1 MVPGR
6 AGGGGGT
13 PCGGGPE
20 VEEEVDEVDPG
31 RGGSEGGGIA
41 GGMETSG
48 VGVISELQCIKCSD
62 SESERNRETMFPRC
76 RGIGNLLGRN
86 YTGSTS

>member
-1 MVPGR
+1 MLPGR

-48 VGVISELQCIKCSD
+48 VGVISELEKEKCYD
-62 SESERNRETMFPRC
+62 CERE
-76 RGIGNLLGRN
+76 
-86 YTGSTS
+86 